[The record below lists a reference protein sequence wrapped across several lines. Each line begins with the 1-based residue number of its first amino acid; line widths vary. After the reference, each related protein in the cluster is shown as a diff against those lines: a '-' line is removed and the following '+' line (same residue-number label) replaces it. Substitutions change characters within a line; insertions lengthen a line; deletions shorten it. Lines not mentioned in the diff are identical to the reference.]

1 MRYSILIVDDEKI
14 IRDGLIARLEY
25 LNINPPEIYEAESVT
40 AALDIMKDKKP
51 EIVITDIQMPGMS
64 GIELIGAIRQEN
76 AQVQFIILTGY
87 AEFVYAEQAIQF
99 GVSAYLLKPVS
110 NSQLEKVIKEAAE
123 KLDRIYEMQTIT
135 RTVQQMKKQNEQMVL
150 EQALNDLYFNNQEY
164 EHSKIILKQHLLAIG
179 EKTVSAVIHV
189 DSSSY
194 SGEQFGYQDI
204 ELIRKSIKGVFD
216 EIFRG
221 IIGKYFGLC
230 VSSLANRSQLLVLL
244 GGMQEILSISVIEHK
259 FSKLQTFLWKKMGVS
274 VTVGISRVREEI
286 CKHSYDEA
294 MEGIAQRVI
303 HGNGNIY
310 FYEDIPELK
319 NENFPTTNLVMLK
332 NCLER
337 HDIGNV
343 EFVLKDIFDPER
355 LKGASTG
362 YLRIACMQIFNL
374 ISKNAVHAIPMEKIN
389 QFMKLLDC
397 MEAFSSV
404 EELVERLFEFIAE
417 GMQGGVAADA
427 NTKSKIRLA
436 IQYIDANY
444 NQDIAIDELAS
455 RYAMSPNYFSS
466 VFKKETNTTT
476 INYIKN
482 LRIQKACELLVKTN
496 KNVMEISKDVGY
508 EDSQYFFRVFKG
520 VIGKTPLQYRSEQSS
535 LHIKVKD

>member
-25 LNINPPEIYEAESVT
+25 LKISPAAVYEAENVT
-40 AALDIMKDKKP
+40 TALIIMKEEKP

-64 GIELIGAIRQEN
+64 GIELIGAIHKEN
-76 AQVQFIILTGY
+76 EQVQFIILTGY
-87 AEFVYAEQAIQF
+87 AEFAYAEQAIQF

-110 NSQLEKVIKEAAE
+110 NSQLEQVVREAE
-123 KLDRIYEMQTIT
+123 RKLDKIYETQTII
-135 RTVQQMKKQNEQMVL
+135 RTVQQMKKQNEQMLL
-150 EQALNDLYFNNQEY
+150 EQALNDLYFNSREY
-164 EHSKIILKQHLLAIG
+164 EHSKTILKQHLSVIG

-204 ELIRKSIKGVFD
+204 ELIRKSVKSVFD
-216 EIFRG
+216 EIFQG
-221 IIGKYFGLC
+221 TVGEYFGLC

-244 GGMQEILSISVIEHK
+244 GGTECILGINVIEHK

-274 VTVGISRVREEI
+274 ITVGISRIREEI

-294 MEGIAQRVI
+294 MEGIAQRVL

-319 NENFPTTNLVMLK
+319 NENFPTANLVMLK
-332 NCLER
+332 NCIER

-343 EFVLKDIFDPER
+343 EFVLKDIFDPKR
-355 LKGASTG
+355 LKGVSTG

-389 QFMKLLDC
+389 QFMKLLDR

-404 EELVERLFEFIAE
+404 EELVEKLFEFIAE
-417 GMQGGVAADA
+417 GMQGGSVADA
-427 NTKSKIRLA
+427 NSKSKIKLA

-466 VFKKETNTTT
+466 VFKRETNTTT

-482 LRIQKACELLVKTN
+482 LRIQRACELLARTN
-496 KNVMEISKDVGY
+496 RNVMEISKDVGY

-520 VIGKTPLQYRSEQSS
+520 VMGKTPLQYRFEQSNI
-535 LHIKVKD
+535 HRKIKD